1 MPMIIIYTV
10 PSCSSCKKAEE
21 WLRAHELEYKEVN
34 LLTDDIR
41 KEDLLKILSLTD
53 DGTEEIISK
62 RSKAYA
68 RLDLN
73 FNNVTVNDLINII
86 EDNRTLLRRPLIL
99 DDSKLQVGY
108 NEDDIR
114 KFLPRGFRRAKLE
127 QDISEITRN
136 LEDLEVST

>member
-1 MPMIIIYTV
+1 MIIIYTV